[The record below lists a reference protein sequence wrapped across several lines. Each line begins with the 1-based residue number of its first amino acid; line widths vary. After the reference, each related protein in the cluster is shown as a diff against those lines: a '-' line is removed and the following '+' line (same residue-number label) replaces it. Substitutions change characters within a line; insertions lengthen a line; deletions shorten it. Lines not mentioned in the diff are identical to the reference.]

1 MENTC
6 VRLAP
11 EVCKKLGSE
20 ARKLAQETG
29 DAVTV
34 SDLIRACIGEKF
46 PQVCTRIRREAAAL
60 VSLREEVATLAQRNA
75 NLERE
80 IENLAS
86 TLADLFPKLAT
97 GVQVKELTDVLEK
110 IFLAQKGGSP

>member
-1 MENTC
+1 MDKIS
-6 VRLAP
+6 VRLPP
-11 EVCKKLGSE
+11 EAGRKLVSE
-20 ARKLAQETG
+20 ARKFSAATGET
-29 DAVTV
+29 VTV

-80 IENLAS
+80 IESLAG

-97 GVQVKELTDVLEK
+97 GVQVRELTDVLEK
-110 IFLAQKGGSP
+110 IFLAQKGG

>member
-1 MENTC
+1 MENTS

-11 EVCKKLGSE
+11 EVCKKLASE
-20 ARKLAQETG
+20 AHKLSQETG
-29 DAVTV
+29 ESVTV

-46 PQVCTRIRREAAAL
+46 PQVCARIRREAAAL
-60 VSLREEVATLAQRNA
+60 VALREEVATLAQRNA
-75 NLERE
+75 KLERE
-80 IENLAS
+80 IESLAK

-97 GVQVKELTDVLEK
+97 GVQVRELTDALEK

>member
-1 MENTC
+1 MENTS

-11 EVCKKLGSE
+11 EVCKKLASE

-29 DAVTV
+29 ESVTV

-46 PQVCTRIRREAAAL
+46 PQVSTRIRREAAAL
-60 VSLREEVATLAQRNA
+60 VALREEVTTLAQRNA
-75 NLERE
+75 KLERE
-80 IENLAS
+80 IESLAK

-97 GVQVKELTDVLEK
+97 GVQVRELTDALEK